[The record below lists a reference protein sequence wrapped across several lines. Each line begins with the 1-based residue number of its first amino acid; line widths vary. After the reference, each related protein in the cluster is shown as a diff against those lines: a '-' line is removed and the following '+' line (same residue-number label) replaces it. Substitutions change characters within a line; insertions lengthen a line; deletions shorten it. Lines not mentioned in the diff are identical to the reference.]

1 MRIWIQGQ
9 SEMIWFLKKICTNHG
24 MVFSAPEACD
34 LAIMNFPYSSFTEE
48 LKEAFP
54 KGQKVICGIIDAKTD
69 QISKDKKWEMYFPLK
84 DEQYLSEN
92 AKMTAEGAVASVM
105 NKIPYSLRKAKIL
118 VIGYGRIGKELTRL
132 LRSFEADVT
141 VAARREESRS
151 EAGPNS
157 IEINRI
163 QSFIGTYDLVLNAVP
178 STVISESGL
187 LCLKNTAFLFELA
200 SKPYGFDMERA
211 KSLGIHAYLESG
223 IPGRYCPESAAEA
236 LFRFVE
242 RSVQIE

>member
-9 SEMIWFLKKICTNHG
+9 SEMIWFLKKICARHG
-24 MVFSAPEACD
+24 MVFASPEACD
-34 LAIMNFPYSSFTEE
+34 LAVMQFPYSSFTDE

-54 KGQKVICGIIDAKTD
+54 NGQKVICGIIDAKTN
-69 QISKDKKWEMYFPLK
+69 QISREKKWDMYFPLK

-92 AKMTAEGAVASVM
+92 AKLTAEGAVAAVM
-105 NKIPYSLRKAKIL
+105 NKIPFSLRKTKIL

-151 EAGPNS
+151 EAGTNS
-157 IEINRI
+157 IEISRI
-163 QSFIGTYDLVLNAVP
+163 QSAVSKYSLILNTVPNAV
-178 STVISESGL
+178 ILESGL
-187 LCLKNTAFLFELA
+187 LHIKNTTFLFELA

-223 IPGRYCPESAAEA
+223 IPGRYCPESAAA
-236 LFRFVE
+236 AIFRYIE